1 MAKPEGLEIS
11 KEMPVKEMADKIYEY
26 WKSNSFVKFVGDVG
40 YTMKPIL
47 LDAGGYPNE
56 KYKDFLSY
64 FAFNYENYTKAFITT
79 LFMTALEENSITGII
94 RIVANKHDLDLVQ
107 PVSKEKVFED
117 SELLTKL
124 KELNTIIPTILKN
137 GKRVYGTEAKNA
149 VISNTIIVML
159 NAKRSDAIPIP
170 TLKRKRKRN
179 NNNINKNNKTNN
191 RKLAW
196 QGGTRKRGRKSK
208 ILHLFT
214 FKTPFLQLHQILS

>member
-1 MAKPEGLEIS
+1 MILEMAKPSGLEILE
-11 KEMPVKEMADKIYEY
+11 EMPVKDIADKIYEY

-40 YTMKPIL
+40 YIMKPIL

-64 FAFNYENYTKAFITT
+64 FAFNYEQYPKAFITT

-117 SELLTKL
+117 SGLLTKL
-124 KELNTIIPTILKN
+124 KELNTIIPTILKD
-137 GKRVYGTEAKNA
+137 GKRVYGTQAKNA

-159 NAKRSDAIPIP
+159 NAKRPDAISTP

-179 NNNINKNNKTNN
+179 NNNNNNKTNKTTN

-208 ILHLFT
+208 IL
-214 FKTPFLQLHQILS
+214 KKRQ

>member
-1 MAKPEGLEIS
+1 MLLEMAKPPEGLEIS
-11 KEMPVKEMADKIYEY
+11 EEMPVDEMADKLYEY

-40 YTMKPIL
+40 YIMKPIL

-64 FAFNYENYTKAFITT
+64 FAFNYEQYPKAFITT

-107 PVSKEKVFED
+107 PVSKEKVYED
-117 SELLTKL
+117 SDLLTKL

-137 GKRVYGTEAKNA
+137 GKRVYGTQAKNA
-149 VISNTIIVML
+149 VISNSIIVML
-159 NAKRSDAIPIP
+159 NAKRPDIIPIIT
-170 TLKRKRKRN
+170 TLKRKRN
-179 NNNINKNNKTNN
+179 NNINKTNKTIN

-196 QGGTRKRGRKSK
+196 QGGTRKRARKLK
-208 ILHLFT
+208 AT
-214 FKTPFLQLHQILS
+214 RRRR

>member
-1 MAKPEGLEIS
+1 MASFAGPPEGLEIS
-11 KEMPVKEMADKIYEY
+11 EDMPVNEMADRIYEY
-26 WKSNSFVKFVGDVG
+26 WKSNSFIKFVENVG
-40 YTMKPIL
+40 NTMKPIL

-64 FAFNYENYTKAFITT
+64 FAFNYEQYPKAFITT

-107 PVSKEKVFED
+107 PLSKEKVYED
-117 SELLTKL
+117 SDLLTKL

-137 GKRVYGTEAKNA
+137 GKRVYGTQAKNA
-149 VISNTIIVML
+149 VISNSIIVLL
-159 NAKRSDAIPIP
+159 NAKRPDIIPIIP
-170 TLKRKRKRN
+170 ISTHTLKRKRKRN
-179 NNNINKNNKTNN
+179 NNNNNNKTNKNTN

-208 ILHLFT
+208 IL
-214 FKTPFLQLHQILS
+214 KKHQ

>member
-1 MAKPEGLEIS
+1 MLLEMAKPEGLEIS
-11 KEMPVKEMADKIYEY
+11 KDMPVNEMADRIYEY
-26 WKSNSFVKFVGDVG
+26 WKSNSFIKFIGDVG

-64 FAFNYENYTKAFITT
+64 FAFNYEQYTKVFITT

-137 GKRVYGTEAKNA
+137 GKRVYGTQAKNA

-159 NAKRSDAIPIP
+159 NNARPPIANNAII
-170 TLKRKRKRN
+170 KRKRS
-179 NNNINKNNKTNN
+179 NNINNPPTKN
-191 RKLAW
+191 RKIAW
-196 QGGTRKRGRKSK
+196 QAGTRKIRRKSK
-208 ILHLFT
+208 RT
-214 FKTPFLQLHQILS
+214 RRNKVKRN

>member
-1 MAKPEGLEIS
+1 MLLEMAKPSGLEIS
-11 KEMPVKEMADKIYEY
+11 KDMPVNEMADRIYEY
-26 WKSNSFVKFVGDVG
+26 WKLNSFVKFVGDVG

-47 LDAGGYPNE
+47 LDAGGMPNK

-64 FAFNYENYTKAFITT
+64 FAFNYEQYPKAFIIT

-124 KELNTIIPTILKN
+124 KELNTIIPTILKD
-137 GKRVYGTEAKNA
+137 GKRVYGTQAKNA

-159 NAKRSDAIPIP
+159 NAKRSDAISIIPISTP

-179 NNNINKNNKTNN
+179 NNNNNKTNKNTN

-208 ILHLFT
+208 IL
-214 FKTPFLQLHQILS
+214 KKRQ

>member
-1 MAKPEGLEIS
+1 MILEMAKPSGLEIS
-11 KEMPVKEMADKIYEY
+11 EEMPVKDIADKIYEY

-64 FAFNYENYTKAFITT
+64 FAFNYEQYPKAFITT

-94 RIVANKHDLDLVQ
+94 RIVANNHDLDLVQ
-107 PVSKEKVFED
+107 PLSKEKIFED
-117 SELLTKL
+117 SGLLTKL
-124 KELNTIIPTILKN
+124 KELNTIIPTILKD
-137 GKRVYGTEAKNA
+137 GKRVYGTQAKNA

-159 NAKRSDAIPIP
+159 NAKRPDAISTP
-170 TLKRKRKRN
+170 TLKRKRN
-179 NNNINKNNKTNN
+179 NNNNKTNKTTN

-208 ILHLFT
+208 IL
-214 FKTPFLQLHQILS
+214 KKRQ